1 MTTSG
6 GAVIEVLERDEAGDV
21 SGAKNGGGWSVNR
34 LLGRARASKR
44 PLSTGKKEKW
54 GLL

>member
-1 MTTSG
+1 MTTLG
-6 GAVIEVLERDEAGDV
+6 DTVIEVLERGEAGEV

>member
-1 MTTSG
+1 MTTSRD
-6 GAVIEVLERDEAGDV
+6 AVIEALGRDGEGGV
-21 SGAKNGGGWSVNR
+21 SGAKKRGGWQVNR

-54 GLL
+54 GIL